1 MNPISVAVTL
11 TVAGLVVTLPRPLAA
26 VPLLVAACYVTRD
39 MAFELGPAHLTLLHI
54 AVAAGFVRVIARH
67 EWISGGTTAI
77 DVLVVL
83 GATVLLATGVLH
95 KADGFIYRAGLVWLQ
110 VGCYL
115 LFRIFLR
122 DGHDVRR
129 VFAALCVAL
138 LPLALF
144 MVLEKVGGENYFAIV
159 GGHREVTFRAATDQI
174 RARGPFAHAILAG
187 TVGATCFGI
196 ALGLWKHARLRSAT
210 GMLAALA
217 IVWSATS
224 SGPVLMLM
232 SIALAL
238 LLYPFRGALPAL
250 RWTALLGLIALH
262 FIMNDP
268 VYFLTAKIDITGGS
282 QGWYRAQLIRSS
294 IEHINEW
301 WLFGTDYTRHWMPSG
316 THANDVQ
323 ADLTNYYLQMGVW
336 GGLLLMLLFAL
347 TLLVA
352 FRLVGRAL
360 RDARTVPP
368 QRRFFVWSLGAVLFG
383 QVVNML
389 SISLFDQSSVFLYL
403 VLAAIAAV
411 ASRHAPSRVRVAPT
425 PIARAT
431 SVTIR
436 PAT

>member
-1 MNPISVAVTL
+1 
-11 TVAGLVVTLPRPLAA
+11 
-26 VPLLVAACYVTRD
+26 
-39 MAFELGPAHLTLLHI
+39 
-54 AVAAGFVRVIARH
+54 
-67 EWISGGTTAI
+67 
-77 DVLVVL
+77 
-83 GATVLLATGVLH
+83 
-95 KADGFIYRAGLVWLQ
+95 
-110 VGCYL
+110 
-115 LFRIFLR
+115 
-122 DGHDVRR
+122 
-129 VFAALCVAL
+129 
-138 LPLALF
+138 
-144 MVLEKVGGENYFAIV
+144 
-159 GGHREVTFRAATDQI
+159 
-174 RARGPFAHAILAG
+174 
-187 TVGATCFGI
+187 
-196 ALGLWKHARLRSAT
+196 
-210 GMLAALA
+210 MLAALA

-323 ADLTNYYLQMGVW
+323 ADITNYYLQMGVW

-411 ASRHAPSRVRVAPT
+411 ASRHAPSRVRVAPA